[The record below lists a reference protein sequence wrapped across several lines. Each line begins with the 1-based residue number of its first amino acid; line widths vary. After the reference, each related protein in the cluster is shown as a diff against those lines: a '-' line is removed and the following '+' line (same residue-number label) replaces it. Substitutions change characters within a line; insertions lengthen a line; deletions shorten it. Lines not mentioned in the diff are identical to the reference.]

1 MYQLEVQKLTEL
13 KDNTMAEFNIDQ
25 LVKDATAGQDTSA
38 SSNVQVSSGTAA
50 TAKSKSGL

>member
-1 MYQLEVQKLTEL
+1 
-13 KDNTMAEFNIDQ
+13 MAEFNIDQ